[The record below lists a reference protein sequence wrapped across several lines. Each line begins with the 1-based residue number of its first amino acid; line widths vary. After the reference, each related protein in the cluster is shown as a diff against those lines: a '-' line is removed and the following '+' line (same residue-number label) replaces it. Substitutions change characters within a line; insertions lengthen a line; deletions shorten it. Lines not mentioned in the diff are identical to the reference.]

1 MTGSDGLSLLQR
13 LVMLITSVAS
23 ARLGMAEHLVFR
35 FFMEVE
41 APERPQV
48 TSLQVEL
55 SKDGLLGLPGPGN
68 KIGITYRTT
77 SNTVELQLS
86 LVGQP
91 ERLVQPKQKHL
102 INQSPLILCL
112 GHQGPPLQ
120 LLFR

>member
-13 LVMLITSVAS
+13 LVMLIDSVTAQVP
-23 ARLGMAEHLVFR
+23 LAEHLVFR
-35 FFMEVE
+35 FFMEG
-41 APERPQV
+41 PEGPQV

-102 INQSPLILCL
+102 INQSPLILCSE
-112 GHQGPPLQ
+112 HQERDLV
-120 LLFR
+120 FR